1 MSWDLKFP
9 QAVARRRPFA
19 TLRDAATY
27 VTTFSKFHQ
36 NEARWQGAVHGL
48 IQTADGGPIK
58 VARLGVAQASHRAG
72 PSMARSV
79 RSGRLPLVRR
89 RLFSATKCTMRTVVG
104 SSNSSHAAVS
114 SLLLHFQL
122 LERIIDCWSMAHTRF
137 GSSRCKAK
145 APESWN
151 LPMVSSTA
159 AIPWSHTKA
168 GTTKMVIVSRRQSVL
183 AAIHQGIYHS
193 SKSTNSILISLVY
206 RLDLGHMLPGVCGNC
221 PG

>member
-19 TLRDAATY
+19 TLRDAGTY

-79 RSGRLPLVRR
+79 RIRAAAPSQATIVLCDKMHDEDGR
-89 RLFSATKCTMRTVVG
+89 
-104 SSNSSHAAVS
+104 
-114 SLLLHFQL
+114 
-122 LERIIDCWSMAHTRF
+122 RI
-137 GSSRCKAK
+137 
-145 APESWN
+145 
-151 LPMVSSTA
+151 V
-159 AIPWSHTKA
+159 
-168 GTTKMVIVSRRQSVL
+168 Q
-183 AAIHQGIYHS
+183 
-193 SKSTNSILISLVY
+193 
-206 RLDLGHMLPGVCGNC
+206 
-221 PG
+221 